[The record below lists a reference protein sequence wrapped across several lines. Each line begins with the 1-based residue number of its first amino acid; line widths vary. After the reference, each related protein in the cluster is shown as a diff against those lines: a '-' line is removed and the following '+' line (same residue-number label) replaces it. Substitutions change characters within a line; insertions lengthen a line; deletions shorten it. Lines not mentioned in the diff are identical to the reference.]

1 MMLLAIRPN
10 CMHMQHLLKKI
21 DLLER
26 NVFLCS
32 GIHKVTF
39 GVTNSNSV
47 YCLFM
52 VLPLTLRNLN
62 QQRFSVFII
71 VISSSTLAFL
81 LLLDGCLEVKV
92 TLIYPFVLPWVFYR
106 KCSKQKCL
114 QFLLQVLLSISTS
127 AIFLPPFFSYFL
139 CTLSFPSFLPIPLP
153 LLSFRRIFEIINTSI
168 IYLNQNSSVY
178 IYFAN

>member
-32 GIHKVTF
+32 GIHKATF

-114 QFLLQVLLSISTS
+114 QFLLQVLASPL
-127 AIFLPPFFSYFL
+127 LPFPSL
-139 CTLSFPSFLPIPLP
+139 PSFLASFVISPFP
-153 LLSFRRIFEIINTSI
+153 LSFLLPFPFFPFVVS
-168 IYLNQNSSVY
+168 LK
-178 IYFAN
+178 